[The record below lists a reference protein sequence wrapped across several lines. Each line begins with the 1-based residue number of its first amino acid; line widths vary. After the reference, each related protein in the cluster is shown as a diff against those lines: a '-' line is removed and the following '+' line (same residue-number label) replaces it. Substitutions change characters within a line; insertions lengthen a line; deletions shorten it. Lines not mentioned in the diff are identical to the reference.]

1 MPIVSRLSGQDR
13 RAALYP
19 AELLEHFDDAFITS
33 FDRHAEFIT
42 CLALQVL
49 HTTGLHAATLHHS
62 GVDDA
67 IAHAGLSRQIARVPA
82 AWIFN
87 ILTLAGLME
96 CTDDSSGSITYCS
109 RNTPARL
116 DAAALLDVQGRDDPR
131 WLPSYEIAS
140 IAAAHYPAVLR
151 GEKSGEEAL
160 FGTEGIVPWMKYFS
174 ASNPL
179 YAVSNTVGA
188 FAAEHALPKGPVNIL
203 EIGGGLGSGAMALL
217 DRMTATGRAADLAS
231 YRLTEISPLFLKRAQ
246 RNLAAKHSGYPLSYA
261 ALDIDKPFSNEVAPP
276 AGHSLI
282 YGVNV
287 LHVANDLGSTL
298 AQIRNAL
305 REDGMLVMAE
315 CVRPFADRPLHMEL
329 VFNLLTSFRDATLH
343 PDWRPNAGFLTPEQW
358 TSALRAAKFTDIR
371 IYPDIAGIRD
381 DYPDFVIAAIVAR
394 RQ

>member
-19 AELLEHFDDAFITS
+19 AELLDHFDDSFISS
-33 FDRHAEFIT
+33 FDRYVEFVT

-49 HTTGLHAATLHHS
+49 HSTGLQAACLHHS
-62 GVDDA
+62 SVDEA
-67 IAHAGLSRQIARVPA
+67 IARAGLSPQIARVPA
-82 AWIFN
+82 VWIFN
-87 ILTLAGLME
+87 ILTQVGLME
-96 CTDDSSGSITYCS
+96 RAADSNGNFTYCS
-109 RNTPARL
+109 RNTPARF
-116 DAAALLDVQGRDDPR
+116 DAAALVDAQDREDPR

-160 FGTEGIVPWMKYFS
+160 FGTEGIVPWVKYFS
-174 ASNPL
+174 GNNPL
-179 YAVSNTVGA
+179 YAISNTVGA
-188 FAAEHALPKGPVNIL
+188 FAAVQAMPKGPVKIL

-217 DRMTATGRAADLAS
+217 DRLAATGRAADLSS
-231 YRLTEISPLFLKRAQ
+231 YCLTEISPLFLKRAQ
-246 RNLAAKHSGYPLSYA
+246 RNLAQRHAAFPISYA
-261 ALDIDKPFSNEVAPP
+261 ALDIDKPFSPDVAPP
-276 AGHSLI
+276 AGQSLV

-298 AQIRNAL
+298 SQIRNAL

-315 CVRPFADRPLHMEL
+315 CVRPFAGRPLHMEL

-343 PDWRPNAGFLTPEQW
+343 ADWRPNAGFLTPEQW
-358 TSALRAAKFTDIR
+358 TSALQTAKFTDIR